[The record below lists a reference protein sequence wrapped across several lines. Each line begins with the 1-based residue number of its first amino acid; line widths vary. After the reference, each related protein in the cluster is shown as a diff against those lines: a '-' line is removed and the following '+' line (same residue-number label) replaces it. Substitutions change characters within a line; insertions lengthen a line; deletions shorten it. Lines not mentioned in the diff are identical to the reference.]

1 MQYKSYL
8 IENNLNT
15 LRENLVLFYG
25 ENLGL
30 KNDFKKKIKHLHK
43 SQFEIINL
51 IQEDV
56 ITNNFLLKEVSNISL
71 FEKRKIFIID
81 QVNDKIV
88 NSIDEIKSIIG
99 EHKVYLFSELLDKK
113 SKLRNS
119 FEKSSETAAIPCY
132 QDNEMSLKN
141 IMLKE
146 LKGYQ
151 GLTTINI
158 NLILAN
164 SALDRA
170 KLNNELDKIK
180 LYFHNKK
187 IDTEKLEILLNAKV
201 NDDFNVLKD
210 EALIGNKVK
219 INSLLGETILE
230 DSKILFYLNSINMR
244 LNRIYEVVTNKDND
258 LETSINKLKPPIFW
272 KDKPSFLEQSRIWSS
287 TKIKK
292 LMEKTY
298 KLEIQL
304 KSSTIIEKKI
314 LIKKLLIDICRMANS

>member
-1 MQYKSYL
+1 
-8 IENNLNT
+8 
-15 LRENLVLFYG
+15 
-25 ENLGL
+25 
-30 KNDFKKKIKHLHK
+30 
-43 SQFEIINL
+43 
-51 IQEDV
+51 
-56 ITNNFLLKEVSNISL
+56 
-71 FEKRKIFIID
+71 
-81 QVNDKIV
+81 
-88 NSIDEIKSIIG
+88 
-99 EHKVYLFSELLDKK
+99 
-113 SKLRNS
+113 
-119 FEKSSETAAIPCY
+119 
-132 QDNEMSLKN
+132 MSLKN

-219 INSLLGETILE
+219 INSLIGETILE

-258 LETSINKLKPPIFW
+258 LENQHK
-272 KDKPSFLEQSRIWSS
+272 
-287 TKIKK
+287 
-292 LMEKTY
+292 
-298 KLEIQL
+298 
-304 KSSTIIEKKI
+304 
-314 LIKKLLIDICRMANS
+314 